1 MVNYYQN
8 LFIFTLI
15 ASIICFTLSAIF
27 ICIGNLILPALLA
40 VGVAMIFAEMSGFY
54 YQESK
59 FWLLTE
65 LILSEEEKDDADT

>member
-1 MVNYYQN
+1 MVNYYKN

-15 ASIICFTLSAIF
+15 AFIICFTLSAIF
-27 ICIGNLILPALLA
+27 ICIGDLILPALIA
-40 VGVAMIFAEMSGFY
+40 VSIAMVFAEMSGFY

-65 LILSEEEKDDADT
+65 IILAEEEKDDADT